1 MNTNYHFSERGNAKV
16 LFVDQLFN
24 ELENKQIITSVSE
37 LIENGQI
44 NFIIDLS
51 KVPYINMIADS
62 TVCCPFNTRPKKS
75 EASFHFQVSL
85 LR

>member
-44 NFIIDLS
+44 NFIIDMF
-51 KVPYINMIADS
+51 KNYYTVFCQFKIIAFS
-62 TVCCPFNTRPKKS
+62 S
-75 EASFHFQVSL
+75 
-85 LR
+85 